1 MFVNNKKPHLLFWV
15 MLLCFAVVITG
26 CGATKDQAGGDYN
39 RAPIYPEEDWESK
52 DDGSS
57 YDLEQVE
64 EGSLAQSKLR
74 YVIRTG
80 ALTVTVPDTRDAV
93 EKVEQMTAAG
103 GGIISESNVYEFREG
118 QYAAELT
125 LRIPETRFDSFIV
138 QLQELGEAANVN
150 KNSEDVTL
158 PYLDMETRIENLK
171 IQEERLREILAMTAN
186 VEEILEVEREL
197 SRVRGEIEVLTMT
210 FTHLQDQIAFS
221 TIQISIREEVIDTQT
236 ISQRPFEN
244 MGKRV
249 KEAFFRSINFLS
261 SAAAFFL
268 IALITLLP
276 PLLVITAIVLL
287 IVWLVRATRRKKGSG
302 PPGSK
307 PPAVQ

>member
-15 MLLCFAVVITG
+15 MLLCLAVVITG
-26 CGATKDQAGGDYN
+26 CGAAKDQAGGDYN

-57 YDLEQVE
+57 YDLEQAE
-64 EGSLAQSKLR
+64 QGSLAQSKLR

-150 KNSEDVTL
+150 KYSEDVTL

-236 ISQRPFEN
+236 ISQKPFEN
-244 MGKRV
+244 MGKRA

-261 SAAAFFL
+261 SAAAFSL